1 MRRCIYGCP
10 RWDEGSAVLP
20 RPSVVGHILDATMSL
35 AGALLVRDPCCGY
48 SLCRQADLYRL
59 PQIRTK
65 GHHWRD
71 IRIGLKST
79 DHATELRKQVESP
92 WEAGSDT
99 VQECVC
105 ERDTYYHAP
114 EYVSKQ

>member
-1 MRRCIYGCP
+1 M
-10 RWDEGSAVLP
+10 LP
-20 RPSVVGHILDATMSL
+20 RPSVAGHILDATASL
-35 AGALLVRDPCCGY
+35 TGALLVRDLCCGC

-65 GHHWRD
+65 GRHWRD
-71 IRIGLKST
+71 IRIGVKST

-92 WEAGSDT
+92 WEAGLDT

-105 ERDTYYHAP
+105 VRDRYYHAP